1 MNLKEEMLEAAGISM
16 PRKSIERLI
25 SNGVYF
31 DKSLDYD
38 LKIAVEEGVITS
50 SYANMIRHSAKK
62 DEAINKFF
70 NVFAPMVESLI
81 EEKIDYL
88 ENELE
93 NSTVLEESEKYNERL
108 EELRKKIE
116 IIRNLTC

>member
-1 MNLKEEMLEAAGISM
+1 MNLKEEMLEAAGISI

-25 SNGVYF
+25 INGAYF

-38 LKIAVEEGVITS
+38 LRMAVEEGVITS

-62 DEAINKFF
+62 GEVINKFF

-81 EEKIDYL
+81 EEKINYL

-93 NSTVLEESEKYNERL
+93 NSTVLEESEKYSEEL
-108 EELRKKIE
+108 EDLRKKVE
-116 IIRNLTC
+116 NIRNMIC